1 MKTITK
7 LLWRCYGQANGRLH
21 NMGQTLLLL
30 LTLCASSVY
39 AQDPAQYGTP
49 FAGVPDTR
57 DVNMYQVHIRP
68 YSAAGN
74 LAGVTARLDNI
85 KALGTNVIY
94 LMPIFPHGTDSRSSP
109 SPYCIKDFKAV
120 ATEYGSL
127 ADLRTLVDGAHSR
140 GMAVMLDIAI
150 NGTSWDNPW
159 TVQHPEYYMRSGST
173 IQQLGNFSDIA
184 ALDLNNAGLRGAI
197 KDAMRYWVLAANIDG
212 YRCDYANNPPLD
224 FWSEIIGNL
233 RGITSHK
240 LLMLAEG
247 DRQANFT
254 AGFDMNFGDRWFWN
268 ALKDV
273 AAGGPVSQRFQ
284 TINDYEYL
292 NATGSNQ
299 AVRYTGNHDTYTND
313 NGEQRPFVVFKNH
326 EGIVANFLVSAYL
339 KGVPFLMGGQE
350 IDYEPKT
357 DWPWNN
363 FKFNWSQNPTAAADF
378 AKILNFRT
386 SSTAIR
392 RGALTMY
399 PSDDISVFT
408 KTSGTEKVVVMAN
421 LRNASKTF
429 IIPSA
434 LAGTYTNAYTGA
446 SVTLTSGA
454 TQSFNAF
461 QYIVLTNSNV
471 PVVAVTGITVS
482 PTTATVGIGSTQQ
495 LSATIA
501 PANATNQTVTWTSSN
516 TTAASVNASGLVTG
530 VAAGTSTITAT
541 TADGNKT
548 ATAVVTVTTIP
559 VTGVS
564 VSPATVSLY
573 AGNTQQLSAT
583 VAPANATNKIVTWS
597 SSNASVATVNS
608 AGLVTAV
615 AAGTANITV
624 TTQNGNK
631 TAVAA
636 ITVNAN
642 VSFTVNFYKPT
653 TWGTGIKIYWWSA
666 LPAGILADGSWPGA
680 TMTDAGN
687 GWYSYTFTNV
697 TSTNLIF
704 NDGTNQTADLNR
716 TKTGWYM
723 NNTWYDTNP
732 GTNVAVT
739 GVILSPTTATLNV
752 GGTQQL
758 TPTVLPSNATNK
770 TVTYSSSNTSIV
782 TVNTTGLITAVAT
795 GSATITVTTQD
806 GAKTA
811 ICAVTV
817 NTPNIAV
824 TSVSLSPTT
833 ATLTVGGTQQLTP
846 TVLPSNATNKN
857 VTYSSSNTA
866 TATVNTTGLITAVAS
881 GSATITVTTQDGAK
895 TATCTVTVNT
905 ANVAVTSISLSP
917 ITATLTVGG
926 TQQLT
931 PTILPSNATNK
942 TVAYSSSNTAIATV
956 NTTGVI
962 TAVASGSA
970 TITVTTQDGA
980 KTANCVVTVNTAAGG
995 TYYTI
1000 KNRWKGTY
1008 LNDTGA
1014 NVGYGATIADNSYKW
1029 QKIAIDATYFVLKN
1043 VATGELMHIENQ
1055 TGSVQCN
1062 GTDSTW
1068 WSAQW
1073 SSDNIDG
1080 TWIRIRN
1087 RWQSGNIIHVENQT
1101 GSAQYTNV
1109 QDGWFSAQWQ
1119 LEATTVST
1127 GKLSTA
1133 KSSIDDEN
1141 SISTVTIYPNP
1152 STDNLFNIVLPEL
1165 KANDLATV
1173 TITDMNGKNLL
1184 VTPISSSTTINHNL
1198 SSGLYLVTIRSNEL
1212 NVTKKLIVK

>member
-1 MKTITK
+1 
-7 LLWRCYGQANGRLH
+7 
-21 NMGQTLLLL
+21 
-30 LTLCASSVY
+30 
-39 AQDPAQYGTP
+39 
-49 FAGVPDTR
+49 
-57 DVNMYQVHIRP
+57 
-68 YSAAGN
+68 
-74 LAGVTARLDNI
+74 
-85 KALGTNVIY
+85 
-94 LMPIFPHGTDSRSSP
+94 
-109 SPYCIKDFKAV
+109 
-120 ATEYGSL
+120 
-127 ADLRTLVDGAHSR
+127 
-140 GMAVMLDIAI
+140 MLDIAV
-150 NGTSWDNPW
+150 NGTSWDHPW
-159 TVQHPEYYMRSGST
+159 TIQHPEYYQRTGTT
-173 IQQLGNFSDIA
+173 INQLANFRDIA
-184 ALDLNNAGLRGAI
+184 ALDFNNAGLRSAI
-197 KDAMRYWVLAANIDG
+197 KDAMRYWVFAANIDG
-212 YRCDYANNPPLD
+212 YRCDFANNPPLD
-224 FWSEIIGNL
+224 FWTEIISNL
-233 RGITSHK
+233 RGITSHN

-247 DRQANFT
+247 DRLQNFQ
-254 AGFDMNFGDRWFWN
+254 AGFDLNFGDKWFYD
-268 ALKDV
+268 ALKNV
-273 AAGGPVSQRFQ
+273 AGGGPVSTRFQ
-284 TINDYEYL
+284 TTNDMEYTY
-292 NATGSNQ
+292 ATGSQ
-299 AVRYTGNHDTYTND
+299 QEVRWTANHDSENNSDTA
-313 NGEQRPFVVFKNH
+313 PFTVFKNNA
-326 EGIVANFLVSAYL
+326 GVVANFLVSGYM
-339 KGVPFLMGGQE
+339 KGVPFLTSGQE
-350 IDYEPKT
+350 VAFNQVIP
-357 DWPWNN
+357 WPYTGV
-363 FKFNWSQNPTAAADF
+363 KINWSNTAATPEF
-378 AKILNFRT
+378 AKILNYRN
-386 SSTAIR
+386 SSAAIR
-392 RGALTMY
+392 RGVMTPYA
-399 PSDDISVFT
+399 SDDICAFT
-408 KTSGTEKVVVMAN
+408 KTLGTEKVVVMAN
-421 LRNASKTF
+421 LRNAAKTF
-429 IIPSA
+429 VIPA
-434 LAGTYTNAYTGA
+434 GFAGTYKDAYTGTT
-446 SVTLTSGA
+446 VTLTSGA
-454 TQSFNAF
+454 TQSFAAY
-461 QYIVLTNSNV
+461 QYIVLTNTNV
-471 PVVAVTGITVS
+471 AVVAVTGVTVN

-583 VAPANATNKIVTWS
+583 VAPANATNKTVTWS
-597 SSNASVATVNS
+597 TSNAAVATVNS
-608 AGLVTAV
+608 SGLVTAV

-624 TTQNGNK
+624 TTQNGSK

-642 VSFTVNFYKPT
+642 VNFTVNFYKPT

-716 TKTGWYM
+716 NKTGWYM

-732 GTNVAVT
+732 GTNIAVT
-739 GVILSPTTATLNV
+739 GVTLSPTTATLNV

-806 GAKTA
+806 GTKTA
-811 ICAVTV
+811 TCAVTV
-817 NTPNIAV
+817 NTPNVAV

-866 TATVNTTGLITAVAS
+866 IATVNTTGLITSVAA
-881 GSATITVTTQDGAK
+881 GTATITVTTQDGSK

-905 ANVAVTSISLSP
+905 PNIAVTSVSLSP

-942 TVAYSSSNTAIATV
+942 TVTYSSSNTAIATV
-956 NTTGVI
+956 STTGLI

-1008 LNDTGA
+1008 LNDAGA

-1101 GSAQYTNV
+1101 GSAQYANA

-1127 GKLSTA
+1127 GKLSTT
-1133 KSSIDDEN
+1133 KSSIGDEN

-1152 STDNLFNIVLPEL
+1152 STDNLFNVVLPEL

-1173 TITDMNGKNLL
+1173 TITDINGKNLS
-1184 VTPISSSTTINHNL
+1184 VTPISSSTTFNHNL
-1198 SSGLYLVTIRSNEL
+1198 SSGLYLVTIRSSEL